1 MSASALDGLTDGDLH
16 NATVLDG
23 LTDGDL
29 HNATVLDGLTDE
41 EIPIKTPSN
50 LVACTYGSLDAALQV
65 QVPKETLLLF
75 RLFRDI
81 NEDCPVEDGSF
92 FADIPIIKDA
102 KAVPIYFTKEELD
115 LFFELA
121 SKEPLTIQHLDDSAI
136 TSELLKRFL
145 LLVNFLDYEDYL
157 HTLCQYAAL
166 LIKEGKFALI

>member
-1 MSASALDGLTDGDLH
+1 MSASAADGLTE
-16 NATVLDG
+16 
-23 LTDGDL
+23 GDL

-41 EIPIKTPSN
+41 EIPIQTYGN

-81 NEDCPVEDGSF
+81 NEDCPVDDGSF

-102 KAVPIYFTKEELD
+102 KNVSIYFTAEELD
-115 LFFELA
+115 LFFELSA
-121 SKEPLTIQHLDDSAI
+121 KEPLTIQHLENSAI
-136 TSELLKRFL
+136 TPELLKRFL

-166 LIKEGKFALI
+166 LIKEGKFTLN